1 MNIVTGTAKKKMTND
16 EAELIDDLAH
26 ELQQPTA
33 QDKQIQELEDALEK
47 AKDRIKEERFIWII
61 IFIIL
66 FDVVF
71 FSNMESF
78 FGALVIFILELLIL
92 IPLARRMGMEE
103 LAGIL
108 DRVLAR
114 IASGVSNRD

>member
-1 MNIVTGTAKKKMTND
+1 MKVED
-16 EAELIDDLAH
+16 AEGFRDLADN
-26 ELQQPTA
+26 LQQPTA

-47 AKDRIKEERFIWII
+47 TKDRIKEERFIWII

-71 FSNMESF
+71 FSKMESF